1 VHPRAHRALLLAER
15 ERVVEVLRG
24 LGVDREG
31 QQVAQVDTAVGAR
44 LGRRVRL
51 ERLPRPA
58 LDEQCLEDVLD
69 PVPRADARADL
80 GAAAAG
86 DDVDEV
92 ARLDVVQALRVEDDR
107 RSGLEVRLA
116 LDEPAAPLNLDD
128 QALRL

>member
-1 VHPRAHRALLLAER
+1 
-15 ERVVEVLRG
+15 
-24 LGVDREG
+24 
-31 QQVAQVDTAVGAR
+31 
-44 LGRRVRL
+44 VRL

-58 LDEQCLEDVLD
+58 LDEQRLEHVLD
-69 PVPRADARADL
+69 PVRRADARADL
-80 GAAAAG
+80 RAAAAG

-107 RSGLEVRLA
+107 RSRLEVRLA